1 MQYFH
6 PKKWLRIFKT
16 VIADLFLN
24 YVLPDKMYLKYRYKK
39 VFGKKL
45 NLKNP
50 QTFNEKIQWLK
61 LYDRNP
67 AYHNMVDKYE
77 AKKFVADIIG
87 EEYIIPTLGVWNK
100 FDDIDFDKLPEQFVL
115 KCTHDAA
122 STVICKDKKT
132 FDYISAKN
140 KLTKA
145 LKQNYYQYENRQ
157 WAYKNVR
164 RRIIAEKFMED
175 GNKGELKD
183 YKFLVFNGKVK
194 CSFVCTDRYSGN
206 GLKVT
211 FFDEN
216 WKKMPFERHYKTAD
230 NLPKPLNYDKM
241 IMLSEKLAK
250 EIGNPFVRIDLYD
263 INNKI
268 YFGEITFYPGG
279 GTEEFT
285 PESWDYTLGS
295 WIKLPINSSISNT

>member
-1 MQYFH
+1 MLYFH
-6 PKKWLRIFKT
+6 PKKWLRIVKT

-77 AKKFVADIIG
+77 AKKFVAEIIG
-87 EEYIIPTLGVWNK
+87 EEYIIPTLGVWDK

-132 FDYISAKN
+132 FDYISAKD

-145 LKQNYYQYENRQ
+145 LKQNYYRYENRQ
-157 WAYKNVR
+157 WAYKNIKP
-164 RRIIAEKFMED
+164 RIIAEKFITDSPDVEFGLM
-175 GNKGELKD
+175 D
-183 YKFLVFNGKVK
+183 YKFFCFNGRVDCVMLAKGRELGK
-194 CSFVCTDRYSGN
+194 PEFY
-206 GLKVT
+206 
-211 FFDEN
+211 FFDEE
-216 WKKMPFERHYKTAD
+216 WKLLRYNYRGINAPEGFT
-230 NLPKPLNYDKM
+230 LPKPIKLGEMFSIAAK
-241 IMLSEKLAK
+241 LSQN
-250 EIGNPFVRIDLYD
+250 IPFVRVDLYLSD
-263 INNKI
+263 KTV
-268 YFGEITFYPGG
+268 YFGELTFYPDGG
-279 GTEEFT
+279 MDTNLL
-285 PESWDYTLGS
+285 PETDKFFGEMLLTS
-295 WIKLPINSSISNT
+295 KKQ